1 MNDNSLLRTFFQV
14 LYDCMRL
21 LYIYIIFMLYF
32 FVYDLYTLFK
42 GKTTNQTNAQANQ
55 KQHIQII
62 DLEKINL
69 QVVKCSFA

>member
-1 MNDNSLLRTFFQV
+1 
-14 LYDCMRL
+14 
-21 LYIYIIFMLYF
+21 MLYF